1 MLAGDYKKLKS
12 TQVTKNRN
20 KGRRERRFFVIGAK
34 EGQKEKQ

>member
-1 MLAGDYKKLKS
+1 MLAGDYEKS
-12 TQVTKNRN
+12 AQVTKNWN